1 MQEKGNFSSDNERRV
16 AVVTGSSKGI
26 GKAIALEFANAGYSV
41 VINARN
47 EEELKQ
53 AARDISKSIKD
64 AGRIVSV
71 PGDISQESVCISLIE
86 SAVKQFGR
94 IDVLVNNAGIGGE
107 SKKINELTEKDWD
120 EVIDINLKGAFLCT
134 REAVKNM
141 TKDAN
146 NNRNYSIINI
156 SSVHEQTPQPESAPY
171 AASKGGMQMLTKT
184 IALELAEKGIR
195 INGIAPGAIAT
206 DMNKE
211 LLENQKEKE
220 KKEQEIPVHRIGQ
233 PKEIAKVALFLAS
246 DDASYVA
253 GTTIYVDGG
262 LTLVS

>member
-1 MQEKGNFSSDNERRV
+1 MQEKTNFSSDNERRV

-53 AARDISKSIKD
+53 AAKDISKSIKD

-86 SAVKQFGR
+86 SAVKQFGK

-107 SKKINELTEKDWD
+107 SKKINELTVKDWD